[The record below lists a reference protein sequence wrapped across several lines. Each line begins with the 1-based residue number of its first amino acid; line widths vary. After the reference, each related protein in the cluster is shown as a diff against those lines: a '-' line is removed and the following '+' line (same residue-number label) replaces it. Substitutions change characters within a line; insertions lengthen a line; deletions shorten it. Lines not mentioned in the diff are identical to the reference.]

1 MEQKR
6 ENEELDLQEE
16 QDVPQKEEKQFPSI
30 EEIQQELDHE
40 QYKRR
45 THRIIRSTLFSLLI
59 VAAVTVIMAVIVMP
73 VLQIVGSSMA
83 PTLESGEIVLAVNG
97 SKYRKGDVIAFYYNN
112 DVLVKRVIAVP
123 GDYVQIDE
131 VGNVFVNGEYQEEPY
146 VQEKQPGQYDIEFPY
161 QVPENRVF
169 VLGDNR
175 SVSVDSRNTAIG
187 CISEDMVIGRLF
199 IRVWPLGRFKIF
211 IHGR

>member
-16 QDVPQKEEKQFPSI
+16 QDVSQKEEKQFPSV

-83 PTLESGEIVLAVNG
+83 PTLRNGEIVLVVNG
-97 SKYRKGDVIAFYYNN
+97 SKYKKGDVIAFYYNN
-112 DVLVKRVIAVP
+112 DVLIKRVVAVP

-131 VGNVFVNGEYQEEPY
+131 VGNLFVNGERLEEPY
-146 VQEKQPGQYDIEFPY
+146 VQDKQAGQHDIEYPY